1 VKTHFELSPQE
12 YEQSRSG
19 HLGRRRLE
27 LVRAALAGAAAPGAT
42 VLEIGCGPGGLLSEL
57 AFKRPELEF
66 VGVDSD
72 PRMIDYARSANV
84 RENVR
89 YELADFVGERPAVLA
104 DFAYGI
110 DVLHHVHDLASFLD
124 GVRAALGAGGTWLVI
139 EPNVFHPYI
148 FWSQGRMRRA
158 GLDEDHFRPWVAE
171 PALRAA
177 GFVVRDRRYAFLF
190 PGCVQSVPRPFA
202 RIESMLERLRPL
214 GGSVVYRLERL
225 PS

>member
-1 VKTHFELSPQE
+1 MLAEETEELP
-12 YEQSRSG
+12 
-19 HLGRRRLE
+19 
-27 LVRAALAGAAAPGAT
+27 T
-42 VLEIGCGPGGLLSEL
+42 EL
-57 AFKRPELEF
+57 AAEWPQLEF

-72 PRMIDYARSANV
+72 PRMIDYARSV
-84 RENVR
+84 HVGENVR

-110 DVLHHVHDLASFLD
+110 DVLHHVHELPSYLE
-124 GVRAALGAGGTWLVI
+124 GVRQALRPGGAWLVI

-148 FWSQGRMRRA
+148 FWSQGKMRRA

-177 GFVVRDRRYAFLF
+177 GFAVRDRRYAFLF
-190 PGCVQSVPRPFA
+190 PGFIQSVPRPLA
-202 RIESMLERLRPL
+202 RIERVLEGLRPL

>member
-1 VKTHFELSPQE
+1 
-12 YEQSRSG
+12 
-19 HLGRRRLE
+19 
-27 LVRAALAGAAAPGAT
+27 
-42 VLEIGCGPGGLLSEL
+42 VLEVGCGPGGLLAEL
-57 AFKRPELEF
+57 ALERPELEF

-72 PRMIDYARSANV
+72 SRMIDYARSVYV

-89 YELADFVGERPAVLA
+89 YELADFVGERPLVLA

-110 DVLHHVHDLASFLD
+110 DVLHHVHVLPSFLD
-124 GVRAALGAGGTWLVI
+124 GVRAVLRAGGSWLVI

-171 PALRAA
+171 PAFRAA
-177 GFVVRDRRYAFLF
+177 GFAVRDRSYAFLF
-190 PGCVQSVPRPFA
+190 PGFVRSVPRPLA
-202 RIESMLERLRPL
+202 RIEAVLERLRPT